1 MSLTDGIIR
10 DLERSG
16 MPGLVRKR
24 TTANNVSAIDKLHKL
39 SKRSPSVQH
48 KDLLQKLGGK
58 NFATSPSKKTK
69 TLTAPLTQQVD
80 PKLLTDEQK
89 MALQRWKSLTDEQRK
104 DLTEKYNSAVLKKKI
119 AKEEAAYRPLTR
131 QAPSTDYDKWH
142 QWAKQE
148 EKGDSRNNKTIE
160 HETSSGHVSQDSCMV
175 DPSVSIVHTSL
186 LNSTEGKI
194 EAFLSCFLCSWT
206 FCSIILPAEYA
217 HTFIKQVLFGLLIG
231 ASLLTD
237 QKGLFVLF
245 CGFLEGVTFGI
256 LISHIV
262 FGIQPFIGGLIIGGF
277 GMWLR
282 KRMPHNREYNVG
294 NISEVRR

>member
-24 TTANNVSAIDKLHKL
+24 NTANVSAIDKLHEL

-48 KDLLQKLGGK
+48 KDLLQKLGAK
-58 NFATSPSKKTK
+58 NFATSSSKTTK
-69 TLTAPLTQQVD
+69 TSTPPLTQQVD

-104 DLTEKYNSAVLKKKI
+104 DLTEKYNAAVIKKKI

-131 QAPSTDYDKWH
+131 QAPSTDYDKWN
-142 QWAKQE
+142 QWAKQQ
-148 EKGDSRNNKTIE
+148 EKGDSKNNKT
-160 HETSSGHVSQDSCMV
+160 SGHVSQDSCMV
-175 DPSVSIVHTSL
+175 DPSVSIVHTGL

-237 QKGLFVLF
+237 QKGLFTLF
-245 CGFLEGVTFGI
+245 CGFLEGATFGI

-262 FGIQPFIGGLIIGGF
+262 FGIQPFLGGLIIGGL
-277 GMWLR
+277 GIWLR
-282 KRMPHNREYNVG
+282 KRMPHNRGEYNVG